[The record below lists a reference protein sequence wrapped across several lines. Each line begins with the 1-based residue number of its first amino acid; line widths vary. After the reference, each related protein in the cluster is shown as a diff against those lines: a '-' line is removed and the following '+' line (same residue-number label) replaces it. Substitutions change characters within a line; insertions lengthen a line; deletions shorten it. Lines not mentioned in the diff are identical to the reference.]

1 MISLGHDRAMTNLQ
15 APPQQNPPPSQP
27 LPPSNNF
34 LQETISK
41 DKIVLPLYD
50 VYLDLP
56 HPGTYDYQTN
66 KSNPSSFTSPPV
78 ILAPPPGVAL
88 ENSRAT
94 ADEILSKG
102 LGGLIG
108 FAFPEFRLDHH
119 GAFRG
124 LINVV
129 FVEFL

>member
-1 MISLGHDRAMTNLQ
+1 MTNLQ
-15 APPQQNPPPSQP
+15 PSPQQNSPPSQP
-27 LPPSNNF
+27 LPPSTNS
-34 LQETISK
+34 LLETISK
-41 DKIVLPLYD
+41 DKNVLPLYD

-66 KSNPSSFTSPPV
+66 ISNPSSFTSAPV

-88 ENSRAT
+88 DNSRAT

-119 GAFRG
+119 AKN
-124 LINVV
+124 LVITQVLV
-129 FVEFL
+129 F